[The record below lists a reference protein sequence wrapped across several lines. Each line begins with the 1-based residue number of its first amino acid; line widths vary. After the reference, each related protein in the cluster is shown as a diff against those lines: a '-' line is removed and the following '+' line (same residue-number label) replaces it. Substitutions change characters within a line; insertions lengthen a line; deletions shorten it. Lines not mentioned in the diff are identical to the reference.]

1 MEKAKLYFII
11 GSSGV
16 GKTTIVPLLKS
27 LLSDFD
33 IHDFDEKL
41 TAEIANNSS
50 LLDHWRKETTKYWID
65 VAIENAKL
73 GKSTI
78 IVGLV
83 YPKEVEELKPDIE
96 TSFYLLNA
104 SDEKIRERL
113 MGKRFSTPEKVKG
126 LRQATGQTPEEFI
139 TQNKIFMDSLRQ
151 EINSIGGT
159 IIDTTND
166 LPEDV
171 AKKLVSLIVE

>member
-16 GKTTIVPLLKS
+16 GKTTIIPILKS

-41 TAEIANNSS
+41 TKEVANDGS
-50 LLDHWRKETTKYWID
+50 LVDGWRKETTKYWID
-65 VAIENAKL
+65 IATENAKL

-78 IVGLV
+78 IIGLV
-83 YPKEVEELKPDIE
+83 YPKEVGELNPNIE
-96 TSFYLLNA
+96 TSFYLLDA
-104 SDEKIRERL
+104 SDERIRERL
-113 MGKRFSTPEKVKG
+113 MGKRFSTPEKIEG

-139 TQNKIFMDSLRQ
+139 TQNKILMDSLRQ

-159 IIDTTND
+159 IINTTND

-171 AKKLVSLIVE
+171 AKKLISLVIE